1 MSISRWLRSD
11 SRPPIPTMTAR
22 WTKRNYARAPVRYC
36 CGFCNSIGTRHGFAG
51 RLLRPTLAETV
62 PGYEASV
69 SFGLFA
75 AAGTPTD
82 VIKKVNA
89 DVQNIVSDLEFQNNY

>member
-1 MSISRWLRSD
+1 L
-11 SRPPIPTMTAR
+11 
-22 WTKRNYARAPVRYC
+22 NE
-36 CGFCNSIGTRHGFAG
+36 
-51 RLLRPTLAETV
+51 RLSNCTV

-89 DVQNIVSDLEFQNNY
+89 DVQNIVSDLEFQNNYLETPSCGTWE